1 MKSRSEAA
9 PDWSG
14 VPGSVRE
21 IARVIGLSQ
30 ALTLAG
36 RLPRVP
42 SKPWLAYV
50 YVPARLK
57 LDHPLVAI
65 LGFADAL
72 KLSGVFAG
80 EILQISTCSGV
91 ERKFRDR
98 TIAALNAQGLGRQEI
113 AERLNVSIYVVRRAL
128 NKTRICTKRASGQT
142 S

>member
-1 MKSRSEAA
+1 MRSRSETGT
-9 PDWSG
+9 DWSG
-14 VPGSVRE
+14 VPESVRE
-21 IARVIGLSQ
+21 IARVIGLPQ

-72 KLSGVFAG
+72 KLSRIFTG

-91 ERKFRDR
+91 ERNFRDR
-98 TIAALNAQGLGRQEI
+98 TVRALSARGLRRQEI
-113 AERLNVSIYVVRRAL
+113 AVRLDVSTYVVRRAL
-128 NKTRICTKRASGQT
+128 EKPHIGDKP
-142 S
+142 